1 MWDECGIGLCA
12 TMLKMLGRCGIFT
25 GPHNFYNFFSFLSDL
40 GIWGLIYGS
49 VICLCVCVCQIGE
62 LVLETR
68 LATHLSSLCVRDWL
82 DQIIRFA
89 EYTQIGQRLVIVWDN
104 G

>member
-25 GPHNFYNFFSFLSDL
+25 GPHNFYKLFSFLSDL
-40 GIWGLIYGS
+40 GIWGLIGE
-49 VICLCVCVCQIGE
+49 IGE

>member
-1 MWDECGIGLCA
+1 M
-12 TMLKMLGRCGIFT
+12 
-25 GPHNFYNFFSFLSDL
+25 
-40 GIWGLIYGS
+40 
-49 VICLCVCVCQIGE
+49 CVQDWYQIGE